1 MSCWSQVTTCTS
13 RLGSTR
19 KLLQVK
25 GVVAQVLQ
33 GLLALGTVSSTLVEA
48 RLDGQLGYEQS
59 TSDAL
64 IEGLLIEGGLWPYFD
79 DGILTKL

>member
-33 GLLALGTVSSTLVEA
+33 GLLALGTVSSALIET